1 MILIFSC
8 FIPMVNFLT
17 IPMLTSAIVYL
28 YLKLDYKRFALV
40 YVLNVGV
47 LAVLGG
53 PALML
58 LLLLPF
64 FFLPASV
71 VLAAGYKGKVSAYRA
86 ILASGLTLVAEMVLL
101 LVGLRA
107 AGYDAFGM
115 LKENFNDMLSLLPK
129 GTISP
134 TAVDAFFFTFQQI
147 SPFLMLF
154 MGACFA
160 FVSHAVCRLLLP
172 RMDVAV
178 PKLPPMRTLRLP
190 RSTVIYFIVVMV
202 LSLFVTE
209 DGSSVLAMISYNLLP
224 VLVVLL
230 SLQML
235 SFLFFL
241 VAHFRW
247 NKAIPWLAVVL
258 LVFWSGA
265 LYIAA
270 FIGILDI
277 LFPLRARLTDKS

>member
-8 FIPMVNFLT
+8 FIPMVNFVT

-28 YLKLDYKRFALV
+28 YVKLDFKRFALV

-58 LLLLPF
+58 LLMLPL
-64 FFLPASV
+64 FFLPASI
-71 VLAAGYKGKVSAYRA
+71 VLASGYKGKVSAYRA

-101 LVGLRA
+101 LVGLRL

-115 LKENFNDMLSLLPK
+115 LKDNFNEMLNILPK
-129 GTISP
+129 GTVSP

-160 FVSHAVCRLLLP
+160 FASHAVCRLLLT

-178 PKLPPMRTLRLP
+178 PKLPPMRSLRLP
-190 RSTVIYFIVVMV
+190 RSTVIYFVAVMMP
-202 LSLFVTE
+202 SLFVR

-224 VLVVLL
+224 VLLVLL
-230 SLQML
+230 SLQAL

-241 VAHFRW
+241 VAHFRL
-247 NKAIPWLAVVL
+247 NKAIPWLVVVL

-270 FIGILDI
+270 FVGVLDI